1 MVTSMIRI
9 IISALLFSILVGQS
23 NPIDIGTVGARQ
35 LRMGGQLN
43 ISHNP
48 ATLGYLATTTDAD
61 TVNAIEES
69 VDSLVSDFSDE
80 IEQEIFEENIE
91 DTDTVDSEF
100 AEFDDFEET
109 NEDTLSNNNEE
120 IYIEEIIEIAE
131 AIETSDVDES
141 ISIEL
146 PNTNPQFSMSLVSVA
161 FGLGSGTITPD
172 WINDQLFGGRDLRDQ
187 DQKEKFLNGLS
198 DDVNAQLPLAS
209 SLPIVNISFGPNV
222 IGLGQVRSYT
232 SINLPSGLT
241 QFPFKGLPRGEELD
255 LSDLEIGHIT
265 YLPVSYSR
273 GFVLEPGIVPFG
285 RKSYAGVRASLLV
298 GLAEIHTKNI
308 SGILQGTGE
317 HTLINTDIEINSSIP
332 FDIDTGNPKISLSY
346 GLGIDLG
353 IITEIDDRLTVG
365 ASIDNLIASIN
376 WKSGER
382 YTASAAGEI
391 TPEDISEADAV
402 SDYLDQSE
410 IKESLSYKT
419 SLPMSINLSGT
430 YIAKDWAVLDANLR
444 IDIGDTY
451 WASDSPTIS
460 IASEF
465 FPASKVPLY
474 FGISLGGRSG
484 FVWGTGLSIKMGSV
498 IIDIAGGQEGG
509 LFNSATGMRAGIG
522 LRIEK

>member
-35 LRMGGQLN
+35 LRMAGQLN
-43 ISHNP
+43 IYHNP
-48 ATLGYLATTTDAD
+48 ATLGYLETTADAD
-61 TVNAIEES
+61 TLNTIEES

-80 IEQEIFEENIE
+80 IEENIAE
-91 DTDTVDSEF
+91 TDTVDSEF
-100 AEFDDFEET
+100 AEFDDFEEAS
-109 NEDTLSNNNEE
+109 EDSLSNESQE
-120 IYIEEIIEIAE
+120 INIEEIIEITE
-131 AIETSDVDES
+131 TIETSDVDES
-141 ISIEL
+141 ISVGL

-198 DDVNAQLPLAS
+198 DDVNVQLPLAS
-209 SLPIVNISFGPNV
+209 SLPIVNISFGPNM

-232 SINLPSGLT
+232 SINLPSELT

-273 GFVLEPGIVPFG
+273 GFVLKPGTVPFG

-298 GLAEIHTKNI
+298 GLAEIHTENI

-346 GLGIDLG
+346 GFGIDLG

-391 TPEDISEADAV
+391 TPEDISEADSV

-410 IKESLSYKT
+410 IRESLSYKT

-460 IASEF
+460 VGSEF
-465 FPASKVPLY
+465 FPKSKVPLY
-474 FGISLGGRSG
+474 LGISLGGHYG
-484 FVWGTGLSIKMGSV
+484 FSWGTGLSIKMGSV
-498 IIDIAGGQEGG
+498 IMDIAGGQEGG
-509 LFNSATGMRAGIG
+509 LFNSATGMRAGFG

>member
-35 LRMGGQLN
+35 LRMAGQLN

-48 ATLGYLATTTDAD
+48 ATLGYLETTADAD
-61 TVNAIEES
+61 TLNTIEDS

-80 IEQEIFEENIE
+80 VEEEVIEENIAE
-91 DTDTVDSEF
+91 NDTVDSEF
-100 AEFDDFEET
+100 AEFDDFEEAS
-109 NEDTLSNNNEE
+109 EDSLSNESQE
-120 IYIEEIIEIAE
+120 INIEEIIEIAE
-131 AIETSDVDES
+131 TIETSYMDES
-141 ISIEL
+141 ISIDL
-146 PNTNPQFSMSLVSVA
+146 PNTNPQFSMSLFNLA
-161 FGLGSGTITPD
+161 FGLGSGSITPD
-172 WINDQLFGGRDLRDQ
+172 WINDQLFGGRDLRDP
-187 DQKEKFLNGLS
+187 DQKEKFLKGLS
-198 DDVNAQLPLAS
+198 DDVNVQLPMAS

-222 IGLGQVRSYT
+222 VGLGQVRSYT

-241 QFPFKGLPRGEELD
+241 QIPFKGLPSGEELD
-255 LSDLEIGHIT
+255 LTDLKIQHIT

-273 GFVLEPGIVPFG
+273 GFVLKPGVVPFG

-298 GLAEIHTKNI
+298 GLAEIHTENI

-317 HTLINTDIEINSSIP
+317 HTLIDTEIEINSSIP
-332 FDIDTGNPKISLSY
+332 FKSDGKFPGLSLSY
-346 GLGIDLG
+346 GFGIDLG

-365 ASIDNLIASIN
+365 VSIDNLLASIN

-410 IKESLSYKT
+410 IRESLSYKT

-474 FGISLGGRSG
+474 FGMSLGGRSG

-498 IIDIAGGQEGG
+498 IIDISGGQEGG

>member
-1 MVTSMIRI
+1 MIRI
-9 IISALLFSILVGQS
+9 IILALLFSVLFGQS

-35 LRMGGQLN
+35 LRMSGQLN

-48 ATLGYLATTTDAD
+48 ATLGYLATIVDTD
-61 TVNAIEES
+61 TLNTIEES
-69 VDSLVSDFSDE
+69 VDSLASDFSDE
-80 IEQEIFEENIE
+80 NMEEEIIVENIVE
-91 DTDTVDSEF
+91 PDTIDSEF
-100 AEFDDFEET
+100 AEFDDFEEVS
-109 NEDTLSNNNEE
+109 EDTLSNDNEE
-120 IYIEEIIEIAE
+120 INIEEIIEIAAE
-131 AIETSDVDES
+131 IDVSDSINIETTGTDPS
-141 ISIEL
+141 
-146 PNTNPQFSMSLVSVA
+146 FSMSLFSLA
-161 FGLGSGTITPD
+161 FGLGSGNITPD
-172 WINDQLFGGRDLRDQ
+172 WINEQLFGGRDLRDQ
-187 DQKEKFLNGLS
+187 DQKEDFLDGLS
-198 DDVNAQLPLAS
+198 EDVNMQLPLAS
-209 SLPIVNISFGPNV
+209 SLPIINLSFGPNV

-232 SINLPSGLT
+232 KINLPSGLT
-241 QFPFKGLPRGEELD
+241 QVPFKGLPSGEELN
-255 LSDLEIGHIT
+255 LSDLKIQHIT

-273 GFVLEPGIVPFG
+273 GFVLKPGIVPFG

-298 GLAEIHTKNI
+298 GLAEIHTENI

-317 HTLINTDIEINSSIP
+317 HTLIDTEIEINSSIP
-332 FDIDTGNPKISLSY
+332 FKADGKFPGLSLSY
-346 GLGIDLG
+346 GFGIDLG

-365 ASIDNLIASIN
+365 ASIDNLLASIN

-391 TPEDISEADAV
+391 TAEDISEADSV

-410 IKESLSYKT
+410 IRESLSYKT

-474 FGISLGGRSG
+474 FGMSLGGRSG

-498 IIDIAGGQEGG
+498 INDMAGGQEGG
-509 LFNSATGMRAGIG
+509 LFNLSLIH
-522 LRIEK
+522 I